1 MQYQVGQILFVVFK
15 DKQSLVPVRVV
26 EEVVRRTSSG
36 EHRSYFVTVSDTRSN
51 LKPVPLEEPAENVF
65 SSLEDAKESL
75 IQNARAGIEK
85 VCERARLVK
94 DKEFPGV
101 QERTTTLEQTFEESD
116 DEGVQSDATILLDN
130 GVRAKIRLPPQLS

>member
-36 EHRSYFVTVSDTRSN
+36 EQRSYFVSVSDTRDN
-51 LKPVPLEEPAENVF
+51 LKAVPLEEPAENVF
-65 SSLEDAKESL
+65 ASLDDAKDAL
-75 IQNARAGIEK
+75 LQNARLGIEK

-94 DKEFPGV
+94 EKEFPGA
-101 QERTTTLEQTFEESD
+101 QPTRNMLEQSFEESD
-116 DEGVQSDATILLDN
+116 SEGVQDDATILLDN
-130 GVRAKIRLPPQLS
+130 GVRAKIRLPPELS